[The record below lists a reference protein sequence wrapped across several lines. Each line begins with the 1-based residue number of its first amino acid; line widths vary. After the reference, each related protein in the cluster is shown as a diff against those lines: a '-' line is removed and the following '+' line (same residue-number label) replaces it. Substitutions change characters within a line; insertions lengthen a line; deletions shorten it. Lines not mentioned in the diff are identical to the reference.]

1 MKAYLNI
8 ELEITD
14 YEKTLA
20 DAREWEEL
28 EKYKYSNDEEA
39 LIVDFILCHDGY
51 YNLEDSDLYI
61 VTAKENN
68 YPAPVEVIPTKF

>member
-1 MKAYLNI
+1 MNI

-14 YEKTLA
+14 YERTLA

-28 EKYKYSNDEEA
+28 EKYKYNDDEEA

-51 YNLEDSDLYI
+51 YNLEDSDLHI
-61 VTAKENN
+61 VTAKAND
-68 YPAPVEVIPTKF
+68 